1 MDYKNQ
7 KPIPEDKL
15 QEMKA
20 RAKGYCIDTI
30 LHYPKNNT
38 HLQAYTHINLG
49 FDIVYNADGYI
60 LKYDETGKGI
70 LQSEN
75 KWAVLATDSNMF
87 KYNEEFDDVE
97 DAVNYAYEMYEAYI
111 TYRHCFRMNQLRE
124 IKKIRK
130 EK

>member
-1 MDYKNQ
+1 MNHDNQ

-15 QEMKA
+15 REMRLK
-20 RAKGYCIDTI
+20 AKGYHINTI
-30 LHYPKNNT
+30 PDYPKNNT

-49 FDIVYNADGYI
+49 FDIVYNSDGYI
-60 LKYDETGKGI
+60 LKYDDEGNGI

-97 DAVNYAYEMYEAYI
+97 DAISYAYEMYELHI
-111 TYRHCFRMNQLRE
+111 TSRHCFRMNQLRD
-124 IKKIRK
+124 IKKVR
-130 EK
+130 EGN